1 MKLSAL
7 IVDDEPLALDLLERY
22 VVRTPF
28 LELKGKCAS
37 AGEALQVLSAGGID
51 VAFLDIQMPG
61 MNGLELSRLTGDGTK
76 VIFTTAFPQYALE
89 GFRADAV
96 DYLLKPFDYAEF
108 LRGANKALKWFSMSR
123 SDGDQATRDTSPGH
137 IFVKTDYRQVRVTLS
152 EVLYIEGL
160 KDYVKIYVSGAA
172 KPVVTLSRLKAME
185 DILPATDFVRVHRSF
200 IVNVNAV
207 EVIERQRIV
216 FGKTYVPVS
225 DSYREAFLAAM
236 SRKSVL

>member
-28 LELKGKCAS
+28 LELKGKCSS
-37 AGEALQVLSAGGID
+37 AGEALQVLSSGGID

-61 MNGLELSRLTGDGTK
+61 MNGLELSRLTGEGTK

-89 GFRADAV
+89 GFRADAL

-108 LRGANKALKWFSMSR
+108 LRGANKALKWFSLSR
-123 SDGDQATRDTSPGH
+123 GEGRPVPQDGTPGY
-137 IFVKTDYRQVRVTLS
+137 IFVKADYRQVRVTLS
-152 EVLYIEGL
+152 DVLYIEGL
-160 KDYVKIYVSGAA
+160 KDYVKIYIRGAA
-172 KPVVTLSRLKAME
+172 KPVVTLSSLKAME
-185 DILPATDFVRVHRSF
+185 DVLPASDFVRVHRSF
-200 IVNVNAV
+200 IVNVDAV

-216 FGKTYVPVS
+216 FGRTYIPVS
-225 DSYREAFLAAM
+225 DGYREAFLAAM

>member
-96 DYLLKPFDYAEF
+96 D
-108 LRGANKALKWFSMSR
+108 
-123 SDGDQATRDTSPGH
+123 GDQATRDTSPGH

-172 KPVVTLSRLKAME
+172 KPVVTLSSLKAME

-236 SRKSVL
+236 SRKSIL

>member
-1 MKLSAL
+1 MLS
-7 IVDDEPLALDLLERY
+7 
-22 VVRTPF
+22 
-28 LELKGKCAS
+28 
-37 AGEALQVLSAGGID
+37 
-51 VAFLDIQMPG
+51 
-61 MNGLELSRLTGDGTK
+61 K
-76 VIFTTAFPQYALE
+76 VS
-89 GFRADAV
+89 FRADAV

-172 KPVVTLSRLKAME
+172 KPVVTLSSLKAME

-236 SRKSVL
+236 SRKSIL